1 MKIIK
6 LDLNYPSLAGNNDN
20 GDADDNDLG
29 QQKALQ
35 TVKYN
40 PVLQMTIKLRPS
52 AGLSATVSYNSNTVI
67 VIKVRPSAGVATKLT
82 TMSSVQNNFIQELG
96 DITVKLQL
104 CDCNQTETVCILQAC
119 LLQNNFIW
127 GQDLN
132 EPVL

>member
-40 PVLQMTIKLRPS
+40 PALQMTIKLRPS
-52 AGLSATVSYNSNTVI
+52 AGLS
-67 VIKVRPSAGVATKLT
+67 TKLT
-82 TMSSVQNNFIQELG
+82 MSTAGQFHSRNG
-96 DITVKLQL
+96 PHDTVRL
-104 CDCNQTETVCILQAC
+104 
-119 LLQNNFIW
+119 
-127 GQDLN
+127 
-132 EPVL
+132 